1 MEQLWKI
8 NMFNFSKR
16 SINNLKGVHPH
27 LVEVI
32 TEALKLTEVDFV
44 VIEGVRSLEDQK
56 KHFSSGSSKTMN
68 SLHLPQ
74 QDGYAHAV
82 DLAAYVDGTIS
93 WDWKYYEKIN
103 EAVQKAAT
111 KLHTQ
116 ITWGGTWKTLRDGPH
131 FELTRGTVGKKETC
145 PTCGQPV

>member
-1 MEQLWKI
+1 
-8 NMFNFSKR
+8 MFNFSKR

-56 KHFSSGSSKTMN
+56 KHFSSGASKTMN

-74 QDGYAHAV
+74 SDGYAHAV
-82 DLAAYVDGTIS
+82 DLAAWHNGGIR
-93 WDWKYYEKIN
+93 WDWPLYHKIAD
-103 EAVQKAAT
+103 AVKQAAKNLNT
-111 KLHTQ
+111 T
-116 ITWGGTWKTLRDGPH
+116 IEWGGDWKTFKDGVH
-131 FELTRGTVGKKETC
+131 FQLPRNYKGREEPSKC